1 MTMEH
6 MDAIGIGWDVRGW
19 QGNAQAVAVVG
30 WQAREQR
37 LHWFGCRPCSG

>member
-19 QGNAQAVAVVG
+19 QGNAQAVAVGVAG
-30 WQAREQR
+30 A
-37 LHWFGCRPCSG
+37 